1 MGTVEEQA
9 SAPPAMT
16 GAERAA
22 RTSLLARLVK
32 AGASDAALA
41 RFARSA
47 RLPGPP
53 TVAEL
58 RQLRALA
65 LGLCAALDT
74 DDEATWR
81 AVEAACEA
89 LGLAVEDHDPSG
101 GATG

>member
-1 MGTVEEQA
+1 MGTVAEQA
-9 SAPPAMT
+9 SAPPATT
-16 GAERAA
+16 GTERAA

-41 RFARSA
+41 RFAKSA

-58 RQLRALA
+58 RALRALA
-65 LGLCAALDT
+65 LHLCAALDT

-81 AVEAACEA
+81 AVEAACAA
-89 LGLAVEDHDPSG
+89 LGLAVAERDPPG